1 MACEQALRGTGA
13 GIAPVP
19 LRAGYGNRGNFE
31 FNEMETEGLP
41 DRSQLLRRRLH
52 R

>member
-1 MACEQALRGTGA
+1 MCLKD
-13 GIAPVP
+13 V
-19 LRAGYGNRGNFE
+19 GNRGNFE